1 MKTRLI
7 RAAALACLLALLLP
21 ACALGAT
28 TYYVKTANGKSLNLR
43 NDCGTDADIIAQIPY
58 GAAVNVFEF
67 TESDYWAFVEY
78 NGKRGY
84 CMTRYLTRTKPA
96 SGGGSG
102 SSGSSGN
109 TGSSES
115 FKAFQ
120 KADYVA
126 VVVPST
132 PSGYVNLRWMPSKT
146 AAVQATYRA
155 GDTLLVLSQS
165 SHWCQV
171 YDAENGICGFMMRTF
186 LEQQ

>member
-1 MKTRLI
+1 MKTHLI
-7 RAAALACLLALLLP
+7 RVAALVCLLALLLP

-28 TYYVKTANGKSLNLR
+28 SYYVKTANGKSLNLR
-43 NDCGTDADIIAQIPY
+43 SDCGTDADIIAQIPY
-58 GAAVNVFEF
+58 GAAVEVFEF

-78 NGKRGY
+78 KGKRGY
-84 CMTRYLTRTKPA
+84 CMTRYLTRTKP
-96 SGGGSG
+96 SSSGSG
-102 SSGSSGN
+102 SSGSSS

-115 FKAFQ
+115 FKAFK

-132 PSGYVNLRWMPSKT
+132 PSSYVNLRWMPSKT

-171 YDAENGICGFMMRTF
+171 YDAENGLCGFMMRNF